1 MYLTLIMKKAISKSL
16 QRSDRKIRCIDQNFS
31 SVGFTFVCFKPL
43 QPSFFLQRAPVKYKY
58 LQYKTSK
65 WSPWYS
71 DSSNLLSLWDLN
83 AGNWQ
88 TGSTA
93 SSKWSV
99 VMSLNSQPSKQGRLL
114 SQSSLSLGFFRKE
127 HCSSDTWEGLPSWSI
142 RIQLTAR
149 CRMPA
154 PHGVEH

>member
-31 SVGFTFVCFKPL
+31 SVGFTFVCFKPP
-43 QPSFFLQRAPVKYKY
+43 QPRFFCNEH
-58 LQYKTSK
+58 
-65 WSPWYS
+65 PWNTNINNKKHLN
-71 DSSNLLSLWDLN
+71 DRHGTQTNLLSLWDLN

-88 TGSTA
+88 TGNTA

-142 RIQLTAR
+142 RIQLTVR